1 MNREE
6 NAPSARCPGTSDE
19 GRRAGDS
26 GGRPRAGGLA
36 PHAQSPADSAAPPA
50 SAAKPPVSCRGCLL
64 RPASR
69 LGFEGHSCR
78 IIGILGASSKAS
90 RKAVESGPSG
100 ALLLSRSKWAPL
112 PFGQKCEAPAE
123 EAPFRTSLPRTSP
136 SLCNYRRL
144 PWAPK
149 AAGRALLPPP
159 PPTPPRNSPSENLFQ
174 EVAQHAGRVW
184 CPESFITMLFLT
196 AKYQR
201 APTRSAVRDSG
212 VHRGTAE

>member
-1 MNREE
+1 MRHR
-6 NAPSARCPGTSDE
+6 PDARGPAMKAGERGTAGD
-19 GRRAGDS
+19 GRGRAGS
-26 GGRPRAGGLA
+26 
-36 PHAQSPADSAAPPA
+36 HCAQSPADSAAPPA

-123 EAPFRTSLPRTSP
+123 EAPFRTSLPHTSP

-159 PPTPPRNSPSENLFQ
+159 PPPRPVIPLLRIYSRKWLNMQAEFGARRVLSPCYF
-174 EVAQHAGRVW
+174 
-184 CPESFITMLFLT
+184 
-196 AKYQR
+196 
-201 APTRSAVRDSG
+201 
-212 VHRGTAE
+212 